1 MAEITSVLGGFGRK
15 SAIVFVAGA
24 QAPSREFS
32 VTQKIR
38 KAVFPVG
45 GLGTRFLPVTKAMP
59 KEMLPV
65 VDKPLIQ
72 YAVEEALEAGIEEI
86 IFVTGRGKE
95 AIEDFFDHSFE
106 LRQVLSERGKEA
118 ELRMIEFPVLEAGSI
133 VYTRQQDP
141 LGLGHAV
148 WCARELVG
156 NEPFAILLAD
166 DLVMADTPCLKQ
178 MVAAYHE
185 TGGNIVAVEDV
196 PREHT
201 KRYGILDVASDDGRL
216 AEVKGLVEKP
226 EPEVAPSTLSIIGR
240 YILLPEIFE
249 YLSERKKGAGGE
261 IQLTDSMA
269 RMIGQTPFHGLR
281 FEGTRFDCGDK
292 AGFFEANVAF
302 ALARPELRDQI
313 TEIVKKYAADDG
325 H

>member
-1 MAEITSVLGGFGRK
+1 M
-15 SAIVFVAGA
+15 
-24 QAPSREFS
+24 
-32 VTQKIR
+32 TQKVR

-45 GLGTRFLPVTKAMP
+45 GLGTRFLPATKAMP

-86 IFVTGRGKE
+86 IFVTGRGKA

-106 LRQVLSERGKEA
+106 LRQVLGARGKAA
-118 ELRMIEFPVLEAGSI
+118 ELETVDAPVLEPGRVA
-133 VYTRQQDP
+133 YTRQQDP

-156 NEPFAILLAD
+156 REPFAVLLAD
-166 DLVMADTPCLKQ
+166 DLVQAKTPCLKQ
-178 MVAAYHE
+178 MIDVYNR
-185 TGGNIVAVEDV
+185 TGGNVVAVMDV

-201 KRYGILDVASDDGRL
+201 ARYGILDVASDDGTL
-216 AEVKGLVEKP
+216 AEIKGLVEKP
-226 EPEVAPSTLSIIGR
+226 DPADAPSTLSIIGR
-240 YILLPEIFE
+240 YVLLPEVFD
-249 YLSERKKGAGGE
+249 YLDEKRTGAGGE

-269 RMIGQTPFHGLR
+269 RMIGEAPFHGLR
-281 FEGTRFDCGDK
+281 FEGHRFDCGDK

-302 ALARPELRDQI
+302 ALARDDLRPKI
-313 TEIVKKYAADDG
+313 VEILQAYAADAAA
-325 H
+325 